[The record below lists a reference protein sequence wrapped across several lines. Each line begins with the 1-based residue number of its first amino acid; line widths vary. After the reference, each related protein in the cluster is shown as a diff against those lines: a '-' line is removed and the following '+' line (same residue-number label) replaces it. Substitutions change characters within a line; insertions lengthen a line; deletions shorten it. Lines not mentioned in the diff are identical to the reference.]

1 MSLNARPPPLNLIVS
16 FTNFYDTKKP
26 PANHI
31 RSGVLLEPSARMMQA
46 AAKSALTCLEARL
59 GLVDDI
65 GPATAANHAVVA
77 VAALEGLERI
87 NDFHRI
93 YPSF

>member
-1 MSLNARPPPLNLIVS
+1 MHKKAARESDSERRFAGTICPHV
-16 FTNFYDTKKP
+16 
-26 PANHI
+26 AG
-31 RSGVLLEPSARMMQA
+31 RARLT
-46 AAKSALTCLEARL
+46 LTCLEARL

-65 GPATAANHAVVA
+65 SPATATNHAVIA
-77 VAALEGLERI
+77 VTTLEGLERI

>member
-1 MSLNARPPPLNLIVS
+1 LPTSNTTVVIFVIGNTLR
-16 FTNFYDTKKP
+16 TDTKKP

-31 RSGVLLEPSARMMQA
+31 RSGILLEPDARYAQA
-46 AAKSALTCLEARL
+46 KPNLALAGFKTRL

-65 GPATAANHAVVA
+65 SPATAANHAVIA
-77 VAALEGLERI
+77 VAALEGLKRI